1 MLGKFLEEM
10 TWLEAE
16 KALKLMSVVLLPI
29 GARTKQHG
37 LHLPLNTDWL
47 QAEYLTRQIVSRY
60 PVVALP
66 TLPYGYYPAF
76 LEYPGS
82 VSIRMSA
89 FRDTVIDICLS
100 LKRQGGQRFYMLNTG
115 ISTNWALEPA
125 RLALGDAGIM
135 MEYTD
140 LTAIKRTDLRIPIA
154 QPRGTHA
161 DEIETSTMLYMAPE
175 VVRID
180 RAVPELSP
188 TKGMGP
194 FTRKPNARSGVYS
207 ATGVGGDPTLATRA
221 KGELLTKTLIE
232 SILSELKDLCNEQFK
247 PHPPRQQYLS

>member
-16 KALKLMSVVLLPI
+16 QAFKLMPVVLLPV

-37 LHLPLNTDWL
+37 MHLPLNTDWL
-47 QAEYLTRQIVSRY
+47 QAEYLTRQIVSRC

-76 LEYPGS
+76 IEYAGS
-82 VSIRMSA
+82 VSIRLSA
-89 FRDTVIDICLS
+89 FRDTVIDICMSLS
-100 LKRQGGQRFYMLNTG
+100 RHGALRFYVLNTG

-125 RLALGDAGIM
+125 RLALGGEEII

-140 LTAIKRTDLRIPIA
+140 LTSIERTDLRIPTA

-161 DEIETSTMLYMAPE
+161 DEIETSAMLYLAPE
-175 VVRID
+175 VVCID

-188 TKGMGP
+188 RKGSGP
-194 FTRKPNARSGVYS
+194 FTRNPNATSGVYS
-207 ATGVGGDPTLATRA
+207 PTGAWGDPTMATRD
-221 KGELLTKTLIE
+221 KGELLTKALIE
-232 SILSELKDLCNEQFK
+232 SIVNQLKDLCGDQFK
-247 PHPPRQQYLS
+247 PCPPRERYL